1 MNELHIAEDTA
12 HADNP
17 AENDHETEAKIAEI
31 EEAIIELSDLCES
44 HEELMAVLRVAIA
57 GKRRENAIFAALST
71 VDEDAVLALTSG
83 MLPAQARARKEGGDD
98 S

>member
-57 GKRRENAIFAALST
+57 GKRRDNAVLAALST
-71 VDEDAVLALTSG
+71 MDEDAVLALASG

>member
-57 GKRRENAIFAALST
+57 GKRRDNMVLAALST
-71 VDEDAVLALTSG
+71 MDEDAVLALASG
-83 MLPAQARARKEGGDD
+83 MLQTERQTPRDE
-98 S
+98 

>member
-31 EEAIIELSDLCES
+31 EEAIIELSD
-44 HEELMAVLRVAIA
+44 H
-57 GKRRENAIFAALST
+57 
-71 VDEDAVLALTSG
+71 
-83 MLPAQARARKEGGDD
+83 RA
-98 S
+98 